1 MGTTQAVSDSPA
13 SSAAQPANTN
23 TTPETTPP
31 AEPVTEEDFAS
42 KPNTNPS
49 DSASKNNTQA
59 APEEAR
65 KTQAPAQEAKPEGT
79 QAAPEEASD
88 TEAPAQ
94 EAKPEGTQAAPE
106 EASDTEAP
114 AQEVKPEGTQA
125 APEEASDTEAPAQDV
140 NPGDVLEFDSD
151 EVSAD
156 IKPGETINGDGYK
169 FKVDS
174 VEKLSNEKAKEIGTF
189 VNQVEEDFN
198 RFSLKNTTQGLSDP
212 EIENLVRNADGLDK
226 KAAID
231 ALKGTTVVRGK
242 ITGGNSD
249 LVGFTTSRFPNTI
262 FLNEKQPDA
271 SKEDTLFHEATH
283 IIQNNGALPFEPGDS
298 RSLAGLGNSGTLF
311 KKLTKEQQAE
321 LVEAVKAGTLSLN

>member
-125 APEEASDTEAPAQDV
+125 APEEANDTEAPAQEV
-140 NPGDVLEFDSD
+140 NSGDVLEFDSD
-151 EVSAD
+151 DVSANV
-156 IKPGETINGDGYK
+156 KPGDTINGQNFK
-169 FKVDS
+169 FKVNS

-189 VNQVEEDFN
+189 VNQVEGDFN
-198 RFSLKNTTQGLSDP
+198 RSSIKNANPGLTDS
-212 EIENLVRNADGLDK
+212 EINNRVRDADALNNKD
-226 KAAID
+226 AVN
-231 ALKGTTVVRGK
+231 ALKGVRIARGE
-242 ITGGNSD
+242 IIQGNTGVS
-249 LVGFTTSRFPNTI
+249 GFTTPEVPNTI
-262 FLNEKQPDA
+262 FINEDRSNSSQ
-271 SKEDTLFHEATH
+271 EETLFHEATH
-283 IIQNNGALPFEPGDS
+283 IIQNDGKLPFGPGGS
-298 RSLAGLGNSGTLF
+298 RSIDGIENSGTLF
-311 KKLTKEQQAE
+311 KDLTKEQQAE
-321 LVEAVKAGTLSLN
+321 LVEAVKDGSKNLN